1 MFQINKTRHDYQTQA
16 ITTRQEH
23 NAILQ
28 HFHMRYYNIST
39 CLNSL
44 QGAFTKRNQNKRTRS
59 EIATQTPQ
67 QQTKVL
73 MDPGPDP
80 MWRSPSVLVRMEHP
94 LTDITAIVRKAI
106 NVCIDAENRLWLQM
120 SSPTGRFWITT
131 GSEQSWWSYN
141 TDREWIQYI
150 PDP

>member
-1 MFQINKTRHDYQTQA
+1 
-16 ITTRQEH
+16 
-23 NAILQ
+23 
-28 HFHMRYYNIST
+28 
-39 CLNSL
+39 
-44 QGAFTKRNQNKRTRS
+44 
-59 EIATQTPQ
+59 
-67 QQTKVL
+67 
-73 MDPGPDP
+73 MDPGIDP
-80 MWRSPSVLVRMEHP
+80 MWRSPAAPVRMEHP

-106 NVCIDAENRLWLQM
+106 NVCIDVENRLWLQM